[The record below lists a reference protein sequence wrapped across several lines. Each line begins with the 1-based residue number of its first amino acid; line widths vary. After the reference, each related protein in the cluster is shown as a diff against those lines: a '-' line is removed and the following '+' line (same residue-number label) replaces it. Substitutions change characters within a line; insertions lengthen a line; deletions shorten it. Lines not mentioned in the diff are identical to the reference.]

1 MVSTPGGGSSAADD
15 TLVRIFPAASTGR
28 GTDLALAEFTLAA
41 AIALFHCMRKQSL
54 PGFIWYSIGLGGKPS
69 AEWPPQNTRARGG
82 TPARSRRE
90 DVMKNLAVIACAAL
104 GLWAL
109 DCSKVSAQAQKTFT
123 LKFNHVLGPKE
134 PYHDGFLKWAKAVE
148 QRTNGGLK
156 IDVFHSA
163 QLGLEEDIIEQIRQG
178 ANIGQNTDAARMGNY
193 VPGIAVMNGPYF
205 AETLEEVAKLRKAPT
220 VAKWQEEL
228 ATKFGL
234 KVVSF
239 NWVQGYRH
247 FFTNKPIK
255 TPEDLKGLRI
265 RTPPAP
271 IWQESI
277 RALGAVPVA
286 MAFGE
291 MYPGL
296 QQRAIDG
303 VELVYNNIPGGRFYE
318 VLKVAN
324 ETRHIMLINFEVVSA
339 KWFDSLP
346 KEYQN
351 ALVEEADRA
360 GEETSRQ
367 ILRLEAEVEQ
377 QLRSRGMT
385 INKDVDLAAFRKAG
399 DKAFEVLKITDA
411 KNAVHKEIGK

>member
-1 MVSTPGGGSSAADD
+1 M
-15 TLVRIFPAASTGR
+15 
-28 GTDLALAEFTLAA
+28 
-41 AIALFHCMRKQSL
+41 
-54 PGFIWYSIGLGGKPS
+54 
-69 AEWPPQNTRARGG
+69 
-82 TPARSRRE
+82 RRE
-90 DVMKNLAVIACAAL
+90 DAMNKLAVMACAAL

-109 DCSKVSAQAQKTFT
+109 DGSNALAQAPKTFT

-134 PYHDGFLKWAKAVE
+134 PYHEGFLKWAKAVE

-156 IDVFHSA
+156 IEVFHSA
-163 QLGLEEDIIEQIRQG
+163 QLGREEDIIEQIRQG
-178 ANIGQNTDAARMGNY
+178 ANIGQNTDSARMGNY

-220 VAKWQEEL
+220 VLKWQEEL
-228 ATKFGL
+228 ATGYGL

-247 FFTNKPIK
+247 FFTNKPVK
-255 TPEDLKGLRI
+255 TPDDLKGLRI

-277 RALGAVPVA
+277 RSLGAVPVA

-324 ETRHIMLINFEVVSA
+324 ETKHIMLINFEVVSA

-346 KEYQN
+346 KEYQA
-351 ALVEEADRA
+351 ALVEEADKA
-360 GEETSRQ
+360 GDETSRQ
-367 ILRLEAEVEQ
+367 ILKSEAEVEQ
-377 QLRSRGMT
+377 QLKSRGMT

-399 DKAFEVLKITDA
+399 DKAYEVLKILDA